1 MSEPEDQYKN
11 LIVAS
16 FAEKDVLVDSLVARA
31 DLVRD
36 DVRGYDAASLVQ
48 TANAPDTELSVDS
61 SYSKLEDSQSNG
73 ANGLD

>member
-16 FAEKDVLVDSLVARA
+16 FAEKDVLVDALVALA

-36 DVRGYDAASLVQ
+36 DVRGDGAASLVQ
-48 TANAPDTELSVDS
+48 AAAAPATEPSVDS
-61 SYSKLEDSQSNG
+61 SYSKLEDSHSNG

>member
-16 FAEKDVLVDSLVARA
+16 FAEKDVLVDALVALP

-36 DVRGYDAASLVQ
+36 DVRGYDAASHVQ
-48 TANAPDTELSVDS
+48 AADAPDTEPSVDS
-61 SYSKLEDSQSNG
+61 SYSKLGDSHSNG

>member
-1 MSEPEDQYKN
+1 MGELEDQYQN

-16 FAEKDVLVDSLVARA
+16 FAEKDVLVDALLALP

-36 DVRGYDAASLVQ
+36 GVHGYDAASLVQ
-48 TANAPDTELSVDS
+48 TANAPDTEPSVDS
-61 SYSKLEDSQSNG
+61 SYSKLGDSHSNG

>member
-1 MSEPEDQYKN
+1 MGEPENQYKN

-16 FAEKDVLVDSLVARA
+16 FAEKDVLVDALVARA

-36 DVRGYDAASLVQ
+36 DVRGDDAASLVQ
-48 TANAPDTELSVDS
+48 AADAPDTEPSVDS
-61 SYSKLEDSQSNG
+61 SYSKLEDSHSNG

>member
-1 MSEPEDQYKN
+1 MGEPENQYKN

-16 FAEKDVLVDSLVARA
+16 FAEKDVLVDALVARA

-36 DVRGYDAASLVQ
+36 DVRGDGAASLVQ
-48 TANAPDTELSVDS
+48 AAAAPATEPSVDS
-61 SYSKLEDSQSNG
+61 SYSKLEDSHSNG